1 MLINS
6 IPVAKA
12 VTSITCVRSSAGELV
27 EHLFFDYVV
36 IVVDAGRNSQGT
48 EE

>member
-27 EHLFFDYVV
+27 EHLFFDYVGIFV
-36 IVVDAGRNSQGT
+36 GVGRNFKGT

>member
-12 VTSITCVRSSAGELV
+12 VTNITCVSSSAGELV

-36 IVVDAGRNSQGT
+36 IVVDAGRNAQGT